1 MRASH
6 RRRALGGG
14 LGQQRAEFGAD
25 GGLAVCLGIL
35 RHLVAAGAFVDGG
48 EALLEGNLGAVGIP
62 STDASGA
69 EYTVEPLDD
78 EGGAHSG
85 GLGAAAGAAAQRHRW
100 GGGLDSTNLILS

>member
-1 MRASH
+1 MRASQ
-6 RRRALGGG
+6 RVRALGCG
-14 LGQQRAEFGAD
+14 LGQQRAELGAD
-25 GGLAVCLGIL
+25 GGSALRLGIL

-69 EYTVEPLDD
+69 EYAVEPLDD

-85 GLGAAAGAAAQRHRW
+85 GLGAAAGVAAQRHRW
-100 GGGLDSTNLILS
+100 EGALIARI